1 MMQWQRLTP
10 RSFADALAALSERR
24 WWSGSFRRNGAKV
37 EAAAAPTA
45 RATDKQPSRL
55 VRLRRPF

>member
-10 RSFADALAALSERR
+10 RSFADALAALSQRR
-24 WWSGSFRRNGAKV
+24 WWSGSFRRTGTK
-37 EAAAAPTA
+37 AAAAPAA
-45 RATDKQPSRL
+45 RDTGKPPSRL

>member
-10 RSFADALAALSERR
+10 RSLADALAVLSERR
-24 WWSGSFRRNGAKV
+24 WWSGSLRRNGAK
-37 EAAAAPTA
+37 AAAPAAPTA
-45 RATDKQPSRL
+45 RVTDKQPSRL